1 MIMKQRILSI
11 LLALVICVT
20 GMISWD
26 MGVNAEVESEDIE
39 ISEIMTDGALIG
51 YAESQTW
58 GVYLLDGSSIINKIS
73 STKIGAGGTTNAA
86 VQCTVSITCY
96 LERKS
101 SSGSWGRVTSWSA
114 SNTSAYVAMISKSVT
129 VASGYYYR
137 IRSTHK
143 ASTDTAYSYTSAL
156 LVN

>member
-26 MGVNAEVESEDIE
+26 MGVNAEVDSEDIE
-39 ISEIMTDGALIG
+39 MSEIVTDEALIG
-51 YAESQTW
+51 YTDSQTW
-58 GVYLLDGSSIINKIS
+58 GVYLSDGYSIINKVS
-73 STKIGAGGTTNAA
+73 STKVGAGGSTNAA
-86 VQCTVSITCY
+86 VQCKVSITCY

-101 SSGSWGRVTSWSA
+101 SSGSWVRVTSFSTTNA
-114 SNTSAYVAMISKSVT
+114 SAYIAMASKTVT
-129 VASGYYYR
+129 VSSGYYYR
-137 IRSTHK
+137 VRSTHY
-143 ASTDTAYSYTSAL
+143 AGSDTAASYTSAL